1 MTDRAE
7 WKQKADKTFAAFST
21 LAQGSPEI
29 LPHLMAALYFNLSK
43 PKQII
48 IAGKPNAPDTRAL
61 LRLVHERYIPNKF
74 LLLADGGAGQQ
85 QIATWLRFVDSIR
98 MKDGKA
104 TAYICENYVCKLPTN
119 DPTVVARLLDEK

>member
-1 MTDRAE
+1 MRKICQVANHLHFRMSGDGEVVIHNDSANTVNRC
-7 WKQKADKTFAAFST
+7 DKGF
-21 LAQGSPEI
+21 
-29 LPHLMAALYFNLSK
+29 PHEGG
-43 PKQII
+43 I
-48 IAGKPNAPDTRAL
+48 IAGRPNAPDTRAL

-74 LLLADGGAGQQ
+74 LLLADGGAGQR

-98 MKDGKA
+98 PKDGKA